1 MGGVGRTSLLSI
13 LIVQWSRLDQI
24 SHSTLKT
31 PMSYM
36 ATISAATTDAA
47 TSPGLFASGTAA
59 RITWAVDAEKRMRV
73 KTNLLTLF
81 INSRIISRLSFVAA
95 VLLKKS

>member
-1 MGGVGRTSLLSI
+1 
-13 LIVQWSRLDQI
+13 
-24 SHSTLKT
+24 
-31 PMSYM
+31 
-36 ATISAATTDAA
+36 
-47 TSPGLFASGTAA
+47 
-59 RITWAVDAEKRMRV
+59 MRV